1 MDPKQIKQILIPATA
16 LAAVILVVAVI
27 LGAFDNGQNQE
38 RGSSAEKSGKAQAK
52 GLIPPGA
59 DTSPDGMSNDKPPAD
74 GAEWREAPGGLK
86 IWEVKEGTGE
96 PIGRGQTVAMH
107 YTGWLLDGT
116 VFDGSR
122 HKQPLEYPL
131 GKLIKGWQEGIP
143 GMKVGGIRRL
153 YIPWQMAYGEGGSP
167 PNIPPKA
174 DLIFEV
180 KLLAFQ

>member
-1 MDPKQIKQILIPATA
+1 MDPKQIQKILIPATA
-16 LAAVILVVAVI
+16 IAAVILMVAVI
-27 LGAFDNGQNQE
+27 LGAFNT
-38 RGSSAEKSGKAQAK
+38 GSTPDSGSGTGKPGKVTPK
-52 GLIPPGA
+52 GLIPAGA
-59 DTSPDGMSNDKPPAD
+59 DTSADGMSNDKPPAD
-74 GAEWREAPGGLK
+74 GADWREMPGGLK
-86 IWEVKEGTGE
+86 VWDVKEGAGE

-116 VFDGSR
+116 LFETSR
-122 HKQPLEYPL
+122 NTQPLEHPL
-131 GKLIKGWQEGIP
+131 GRLVKGWQEGIP

-167 PNIPPKA
+167 PKIPPKA